1 MNQFWTDFFM
11 DESEMTGELNLFG
24 WEHLL
29 LLFCTAAAAALLF
42 CYRDRLRGWRHREIP
57 RFVLAALLF
66 LNMAVFYGVF
76 VVKGTY
82 DWHIHLP
89 LHFCFIQRLFV
100 YGVLVSGS
108 RRWFGDSVFLHLG
121 GTASCHDLAQH
132 AHPGSTAT

>member
-1 MNQFWTDFFM
+1 M

-82 DWHIHLP
+82 DSVSYTHLDVYKRQP
-89 LHFCFIQRLFV
+89 DRMAYRGSPPRIQ
-100 YGVLVSGS
+100 VSTNT
-108 RRWFGDSVFLHLG
+108 V
-121 GTASCHDLAQH
+121 
-132 AHPGSTAT
+132 PM